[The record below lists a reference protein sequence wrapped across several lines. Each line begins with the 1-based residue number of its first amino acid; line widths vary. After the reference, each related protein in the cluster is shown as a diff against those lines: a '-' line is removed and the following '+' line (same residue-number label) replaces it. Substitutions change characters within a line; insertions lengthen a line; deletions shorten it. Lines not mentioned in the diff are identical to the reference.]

1 MADLDKTLNS
11 ILSDPEA
18 MEQIK
23 ALGEAMG
30 ISVPEEK
37 SQPVPQSVAAP
48 SGEML
53 GMMMKI
59 APMLEAMNEDIYAWL
74 YIPGTDINH
83 PVLQSVRGDNDYY
96 LTHTVDRQEDE
107 NGCLFTEYLYSDKDF
122 RVPVTVIY
130 GHRRRSGDMFG
141 QLQTLYAVT
150 GSLEQYSEVIIYL
163 PDRELHY
170 QVFGESEFSDMHI
183 PNHFKRFHNKAD
195 ILTFLEELKR
205 YHTMTKQFD
214 ESVSVT
220 EDDKILILSTC
231 LAQNDDQRF
240 LVLAK
245 LIVIT
250 PFEDKDKLSEAKQAE
265 MDKAFE
271 SLDKAADLAAVNDEL
286 KAAAADQSVAV
297 SDLLDIS
304 EAEEGTV
311 SFPLKITL
319 KDKNLDNFVALLH
332 FVDGAW
338 EWVDAEVEGDALTFT
353 AESLSPFAIIVAVD
367 EAASAKTGDSIP
379 YGFIIGAVVLA
390 GAAAW
395 FFTKSRKVKA

>member
-1 MADLDKTLNS
+1 MKK
-11 ILSDPEA
+11 I
-18 MEQIK
+18 
-23 ALGEAMG
+23 
-30 ISVPEEK
+30 ISCLLIVVLLC
-37 SQPVPQSVAAP
+37 SLSVAAFADNFI
-48 SGEML
+48 S
-53 GMMMKI
+53 
-59 APMLEAMNEDIYAWL
+59 
-74 YIPGTDINH
+74 
-83 PVLQSVRGDNDYY
+83 SVANAGAHELAAAEQAD
-96 LTHTVDRQEDE
+96 
-107 NGCLFTEYLYSDKDF
+107 GSD
-122 RVPVTVIY
+122 
-130 GHRRRSGDMFG
+130 G
-141 QLQTLYAVT
+141 
-150 GSLEQYSEVIIYL
+150 
-163 PDRELHY
+163 
-170 QVFGESEFSDMHI
+170 
-183 PNHFKRFHNKAD
+183 KA
-195 ILTFLEELKR
+195 
-205 YHTMTKQFD
+205 
-214 ESVSVT
+214 
-220 EDDKILILSTC
+220 
-231 LAQNDDQRF
+231 
-240 LVLAK
+240 